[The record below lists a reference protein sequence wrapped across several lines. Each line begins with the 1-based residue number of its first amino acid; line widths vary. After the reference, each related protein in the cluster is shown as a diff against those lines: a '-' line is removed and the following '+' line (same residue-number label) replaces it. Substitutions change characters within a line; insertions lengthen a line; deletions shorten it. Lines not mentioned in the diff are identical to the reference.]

1 MFDGITTQVDNIS
14 NLIRNSL
21 KDMSEDWNEA
31 VNKVKDYF
39 SEEGLEN
46 LKEAAID
53 AAVSTLQDE
62 YSEAVGGNTNA
73 AIYNGINNIT
83 RSLAHGTIIEDAKN
97 KAIQKYNDM
106 TNAYYSA
113 METATST
120 VDNLKE
126 SFVRMQDSATKLG
139 ELISDISLGDL
150 EIE

>member
-73 AIYNGINNIT
+73 TIYSGINNVT